1 MGRRRETW
9 GEGFS
14 AEVKPVSGPWVEW
27 LLWEKAVPTECVL
40 TLCLTDAFSFRDCV
54 GDPTQPWAWPLQ
66 SGRRGQGPVPS
77 EPSGFLPS
85 PFPSSGPAAALWLT
99 RHRDLG
105 LDPGS

>member
-40 TLCLTDAFSFRDCV
+40 TLCLTDSLLI
-54 GDPTQPWAWPLQ
+54 P
-66 SGRRGQGPVPS
+66 
-77 EPSGFLPS
+77 
-85 PFPSSGPAAALWLT
+85 
-99 RHRDLG
+99 
-105 LDPGS
+105 